1 MLCLSGWLIAAV
13 ALMGCA
19 ETAAFQQTFTG
30 GSLSLIPPRA
40 TVAIFSGSRR
50 CDFVKAAAMREG
62 NFFFKSSL
70 YSRPPADCRAAATH
84 PVRAYVNSRQHGAK
98 GRAWSQR

>member
-50 CDFVKAAAMREG
+50 SDFVKAAVMREG
-62 NFFFKSSL
+62 KCSKSSF
-70 YSRPPADCRAAATH
+70 YSHPPADCRAAATNFM
-84 PVRAYVNSRQHGAK
+84 RAYVNSRQHGAK
-98 GRAWSQR
+98 DGAWSQR